1 MSLGVL
7 QSVLQNVPFRVLF
20 LCCFGCA
27 HNTSPKTFGAT
38 GRGTL
43 KAFAQPQNGSAK
55 RSPEG
60 AGCRWR
66 QGCGELGLRLVLQC
80 LCALRFLFVGSPRC
94 PVPVGCSG
102 LVFRVAAPR
111 CRLLFWVSAAWG
123 SRPLPQSLCSL
134 GPVSPRVPSAP
145 LPCVLGSA
153 ALCAPSP
160 RRSPAATCSHRPRG
174 CAWRCRF
181 GAAQTL

>member
-1 MSLGVL
+1 MCAPKHS
-7 QSVLQNVPFRVLF
+7 PKT
-20 LCCFGCA
+20 FG
-27 HNTSPKTFGAT
+27 TKRSPKTFGAT

-55 RSPEG
+55 RRAEG
-60 AGCRWR
+60 AGCRWLWCR
-66 QGCGELGLRLVLQC
+66 CGLGLRIVLQS
-80 LCALRFLFVGSPRC
+80 LCALRYSFVGAPRC

-111 CRLLFWVSAAWG
+111 CRLLVLVSAAWG
-123 SRPLPQSLCSL
+123 SRPLPQPLCSL
-134 GPVSPRVPSAP
+134 GPVSPCVPAAP

-160 RRSPAATCSHRPRG
+160 RPRPLATCSHRPLP